1 MNAQLVVRPVWT
13 GCPVFDGDK
22 STDYGGRRIETI
34 ISQPQCPLIT
44 HALTP
49 DPFDT
54 SDPFEQ
60 SRGTPSIEAAVAKS
74 DKIHIREA
82 AMV

>member
-1 MNAQLVVRPVWT
+1 MH
-13 GCPVFDGDK
+13 
-22 STDYGGRRIETI
+22 E
-34 ISQPQCPLIT
+34 
-44 HALTP
+44 LTP

-82 AMV
+82 APL